1 MMRRLA
7 MFAFVVIACTRTN
20 AALLDPSVHLAKTC
34 ADGIELYTSPAKAP
48 AGYQEVALL
57 NSTGSTS
64 FTSEAGMMKSM
75 RKKAAEMGA
84 TGVILGGI
92 DEPGAGAKVA
102 GALLGTGT
110 ERKGKA
116 VAIYSADDTAKVNR
130 VCAQK

>member
-1 MMRRLA
+1 MRRRL
-7 MFAFVVIACTRTN
+7 VVALIAVAACTQTN

-34 ADGIELYTSPAKAP
+34 ADGIELYTSPDKAP
-48 AGYQEVALL
+48 AGYHEVALL
-57 NSTGSTS
+57 NAKGSTA
-64 FTSEAGMMKSM
+64 FTSEAGMMTSM
-75 RKKAAEMGA
+75 RKKAAEVGA

-116 VAIYSADDTAKVNR
+116 VAVYVADDTAKVNR
-130 VCAQK
+130 VCAQR